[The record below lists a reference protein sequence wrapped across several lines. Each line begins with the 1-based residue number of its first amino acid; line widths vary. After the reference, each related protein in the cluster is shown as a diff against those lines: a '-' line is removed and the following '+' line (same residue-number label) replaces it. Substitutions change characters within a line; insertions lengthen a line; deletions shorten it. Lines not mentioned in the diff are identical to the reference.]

1 MLIEQEFVP
10 ELTRFQV
17 NNMKYYIALTAL
29 FASKASGE

>member
-17 NNMKYYIALTAL
+17 NMKYYIALTAL